1 MHAPLHHDYLVPLL
15 RGAAFCFLVFF
26 FWAGSRQSCA
36 FRCVSVSSPAV
47 ACLSS
52 IVAGCPRPWGVVVVE
67 ADVGRALLLFV
78 RLRGFGTPSPFL
90 GVLRTFPRVTDLHRS
105 VTPWDCLF
113 RRSQLYFS
121 ADRPLWRLLADF
133 KVDAEPLCLS
143 ERCARDLD
151 QSLTPHSIDTLFRTI
166 MSDPNNPRESHLKH
180 KFADHPHNN
189 RYGDLRLGF
198 MISCY

>member
-52 IVAGCPRPWGVVVVE
+52 IVAGCPRPWGIVVVE

-78 RLRGFGTPSPFL
+78 RLRGFGTQAPFL
-90 GVLRTFPRVTDLHRS
+90 GVLRTFPLCHRS
-105 VTPWDCLF
+105 PQIGHTLGLSIPSVAAL
-113 RRSQLYFS
+113 LL
-121 ADRPLWRLLADF
+121 RPPPFFGCLLAD
-133 KVDAEPLCLS
+133 
-143 ERCARDLD
+143 
-151 QSLTPHSIDTLFRTI
+151 LTPNHLTLCEGPGTSIRNV
-166 MSDPNNPRESHLKH
+166 S
-180 KFADHPHNN
+180 
-189 RYGDLRLGF
+189 
-198 MISCY
+198 